1 MQRRHLLTAASLL
14 AAPLLAPPG
23 IARAQGAAQAAWRPD
38 RPIRV
43 VVPYAPGGT
52 TDVVAR
58 IMAEPVSQ
66 IIGQPLVVENRP
78 GGAAGLVGTDFVAK
92 STPDGHTIIVHS
104 NGHAIAPALVA
115 RMPFDPVADFAGVS
129 MCGRVPQVL
138 CVNPR
143 LPAQNLA
150 ELLALIRANPG
161 RYHFASA
168 GIGTAVHLGGEMFR
182 AVNRL
187 DIAPVHYR
195 GGGPA
200 MQGVITGEA
209 LFTVDPIAS
218 ALGHIRGGNVR
229 ALVVAGAER
238 APTLPDVPSASELG
252 MPEFAVDA
260 WIIAMA
266 PSRTPA
272 PVVAAL
278 NGAFAMAQRQV
289 AQRLAEQA
297 VMPMP
302 DLNTPEQIMG
312 FVRSDMARYA
322 AVMRG
327 AGIRPE

>member
-1 MQRRHLLTAASLL
+1 MQRRHLFALAGLAPVTAA
-14 AAPLLAPPG
+14 
-23 IARAQGAAQAAWRPD
+23 AQPAWRPD

-43 VVPYAPGGT
+43 VVPFAPGGT

-58 IMAEPVSQ
+58 IIAEPVGQ
-66 IIGQPLVVENRP
+66 ILGQALVVENRP

-92 STPDGHTIIVHS
+92 AAPDGNTILIHS

-115 RMPFDPVADFAGVS
+115 RMPFDPVADFAGIS
-129 MCGRVPQVL
+129 MIGRVPQVL
-138 CVNPR
+138 CVSPR
-143 LPAQNLA
+143 LAITTLA
-150 ELLALIRANPG
+150 ELLALLRANPG

-168 GIGTAVHLGGEMFR
+168 GIGTAVHLGGEIFR
-182 AVNRL
+182 AVNQL

-195 GGGPA
+195 GGAPA
-200 MQGVITGEA
+200 MQGVITGDA
-209 LFTVDPIAS
+209 IFTVDPIAS

-238 APTLPDVPSASELG
+238 APTLPDVPSARELG

-266 PSRTPA
+266 PARTPA
-272 PVVAAL
+272 NVIAAL
-278 NGAFAMAQRQV
+278 NAAFAAAQRQA
-289 AQRLAEQA
+289 AQRMADQA
-297 VMPMP
+297 VLPMP
-302 DLNTPEQIMG
+302 ELQTPEQIMG
-312 FVRSDMARYA
+312 FVRSDMVRYA